1 MANIINL
8 NGIDYIEIPAK
19 TNDKICKDCEYF
31 LNNGKC
37 TLDECPCKKD
47 EVYKVY
53 NPTWQY
59 RVDDKFYQ
67 DYINTVNLFDGD

>member
-1 MANIINL
+1 MENIINL

-37 TLDECPCKKD
+37 ILDECPCK
-47 EVYKVY
+47 
-53 NPTWQY
+53 N
-59 RVDDKFYQ
+59 DDGILKQ
-67 DYINTVNLFDGD
+67 L